1 MTALFGGSGSE
12 GIKYYCIVQVVLEI
26 QGIRTCLLFVPL
38 IILLLLLLLLLS
50 LQLLS
55 EPSEYHQSHD
65 FTHKTKRLTAGSVN
79 RSNLMSLCKFVVV
92 NRVPSNNVVL
102 VG

>member
-38 IILLLLLLLLLS
+38 I
-50 LQLLS
+50 
-55 EPSEYHQSHD
+55 YN
-65 FTHKTKRLTAGSVN
+65 TT
-79 RSNLMSLCKFVVV
+79 VVV
-92 NRVPSNNVVL
+92 VTPAVPTAAQ
-102 VG
+102 